1 MSRPKPVADRTGHAS
16 TVPTLTR
23 STMAVAVPDPP
34 ANLGEIGQGLW
45 ATLWDL
51 GAGLYMAADQ
61 WAVERW
67 CSLQERRYHLLELVA
82 AEGTMQVGSTGQPV
96 CHPALRL
103 VDQIEGRLPGL
114 EAVLAL
120 TPESRARLGL
130 AAIVTQN
137 KLDAFLSKGGAAA

>member
-1 MSRPKPVADRTGHAS
+1 MSRSKPAADRMGHAS

-23 STMAVAVPDPP
+23 SNVAVLIPDVP

-45 ATLWDL
+45 STLWEL
-51 GAGLYMAADQ
+51 GAGLYMMSDQ

-67 CSLQERRYHLLELVA
+67 CSLQERRYQLLALVD
-82 AEGTMQVGSTGQPV
+82 AEGLMQVGSTGQPV
-96 CHPALRL
+96 VHPAMKM
-103 VDQIEGRLPGL
+103 VDAIEGRLPGL

-130 AAIVTQN
+130 AAIETKN
-137 KLDAFLSKGGAAA
+137 KLDQFLSREDAAA